1 MLTANPILDLLTAA
15 LPGVDLADVA
25 RAYAAVVPHLKAP
38 KRARKAGVAE
48 PIDTATLGE
57 AELFAHYKKTA
68 PFEDLAFFR
77 LRTVTFA
84 DTREAGAELARDCFD
99 EAGNLQISRPEF
111 YRRLRNLQDRWRR
124 ETREAEQRQRE
135 ADRRALRM
143 RILENIAAS
152 EAARARSRFA
162 AVA

>member
-38 KRARKAGVAE
+38 KRARKAGGIAE
-48 PIDTATLGE
+48 PIDTATLGD
-57 AELFAHYKKTA
+57 AALFAHYKKTA
-68 PFEDLAFFR
+68 PYADLSFFVAHCEHVEIR
-77 LRTVTFA
+77 SAAGDLLR
-84 DTREAGAELARDCFD
+84 DSFD
-99 EAGNLQISRPEF
+99 EAGSLRIARPEF
-111 YRRLRNLQDRWRR
+111 YRQLRNLQDRWRR
-124 ETREAEQRQRE
+124 ETAPWNPAVKRRE
-135 ADRRALRM
+135 LRM
-143 RILENIAAS
+143 RILENISAS